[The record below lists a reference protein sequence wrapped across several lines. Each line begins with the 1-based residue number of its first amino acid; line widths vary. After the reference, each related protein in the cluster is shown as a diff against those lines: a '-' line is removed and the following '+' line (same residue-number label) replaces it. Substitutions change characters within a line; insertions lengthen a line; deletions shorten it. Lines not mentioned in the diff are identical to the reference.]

1 MSTNNHVALV
11 TGGAKGLGLEWCR
24 QLGRQGYQVI
34 LTARSQAQ
42 AQEAADQLIEEGIQV
57 VPRSVDVVDETQ
69 IAALAAWVEQAF
81 GRLDLLVN
89 NAGINSATRA
99 QGDPQLRAKNLTL
112 EALDPAEVLFML
124 RVNAIAPILMAKHFR
139 PLLAK
144 GEAPVIL
151 HIGSWLGS
159 IAVKK
164 DGGNYSYAVSKSALN
179 MLNRALAG
187 DLQAE
192 GIITVVANPGWV
204 QTSMGG
210 NRAMFTPEQ
219 AVTQLIDNVLKRIT
233 LADTGKFFN
242 YDGTEHP
249 W

>member
-1 MSTNNHVALV
+1 MSTSTRIALV

-42 AQEAADQLIEEGIQV
+42 AEEAADQLNEEGLKV
-57 VPRSVDVVDETQ
+57 VPHSVDVVDETQ
-69 IAALAAWVEQAF
+69 IAALAAWVAQTF

-89 NAGINSATRA
+89 NAGVNSATRA
-99 QGDPQLRAKNLTL
+99 QGDPLLRAKNLTL
-112 EALDPAEVLFML
+112 EALDPEEVLFML

-139 PLLAK
+139 SLLTK
-144 GEAPVIL
+144 GDAPVIL

-179 MLNRALAG
+179 MLNRALAF
-187 DLQAE
+187 DLQAD
-192 GIITVVANPGWV
+192 GIIAVVVNPGWV

-210 NRAMFTPEQ
+210 SRAMFTPEQ
-219 AVTQLIDNVLKRIT
+219 AVGQLINNVLQGIT